1 MSKILKSNNTSKL
14 NNKSNNNI
22 KNDDNFELLNDS
34 SFINS
39 KGEMNLKLETNSKEK
54 ETNFRNFTQSD
65 KLNFIKNCINKAE
78 NRYMDEMTKMNDMKS
93 LEEQYISSI
102 DLLKKDIDQVT
113 QQIDVVILKREEAE
127 RKLKNKKVFLE
138 VNMGKE
144 IEENEEKKTAHEVQE
159 INKVLQGDIKDI
171 ENEMEM
177 VKKEIEVMSHYSLE
191 LNDSIENL
199 KKKRED
205 LLKNNTTLQKRIDT
219 KLKELKKIKL
229 DIKKIENRTEYQDLN
244 NEIFLRNIEKWA
256 NKKSIMNNEDDE
268 GEEQDLKEE

>member
-1 MSKILKSNNTSKL
+1 MSKILKSNNTSKF

-78 NRYMDEMTKMNDMKS
+78 NRYMGEMTKMNDMKS